1 MKKIGTYLAFP
12 LLVILILLLYGFSLK
27 RNQQKKVQKI
37 EVQFEGG
44 ENEFLTHE
52 SVNKLLIQNNEEF
65 KNQPKSVIDLH
76 ELENLISA
84 NPYVEEAVVF
94 LTPRGLLKTQIKQRE
109 PLARIITNNE
119 SYYIDKYGV
128 KIPLSSNHSA
138 RVPLVLGVN
147 SFKDVKEITQLVNY
161 FFEDDFLKKEIV
173 AMKKMP
179 NDEYVFNVRS
189 GDYKINFGKCVNI
202 DKKIKKIKAFY
213 NKALLDKTIHN
224 YKTINVKYH
233 NQVVCTK
240 QHQVGKAKSLGVKRG
255 VVNNITQT
263 IQSIQQAV
271 DEAESVSGQKIEEVV
286 VGIAGQHIRSLHHS
300 DYITRTKS
308 DEVIEAKDIND
319 LENQVH
325 KLVML
330 PGEEIIHV
338 LPQEFKVDSQ
348 ADIKEPIGM
357 YGGRLEANFHVVVG
371 QVSSIRNIG
380 RCVKSAG
387 LSLSDITLEPL
398 ASASAVLSREEKE
411 AGVALIDIGGGTTD
425 LAIFKDGIIRHTA
438 VIPFGGNVITEDIK
452 EGCSIIEK
460 QAELLKVK
468 FGSAWPGENK
478 ETEIVS
484 IPGEH
489 VYLEIKNYGHETQK
503 GKLIAG
509 IVLTGGGS
517 QLKHLRQLVEYITG
531 MDARIGF
538 PNENLAGESDDN
550 LSSPSYA
557 TAVGL
562 LMEGLSK
569 PEIERVVEEKVV
581 TEASFQPIESV
592 EKESIV
598 IEDKQ
603 VEPKRR
609 AKSFFDKFTERFKE
623 FLDNAE

>member
-1 MKKIGTYLAFP
+1 MCAQNNRSMENNKIAVGLDIGTT
-12 LLVILILLLYGFSLK
+12 K
-27 RNQQKKVQKI
+27 
-37 EVQFEGG
+37 
-44 ENEFLTHE
+44 
-52 SVNKLLIQNNEEF
+52 
-65 KNQPKSVIDLH
+65 
-76 ELENLISA
+76 
-84 NPYVEEAVVF
+84 
-94 LTPRGLLKTQIKQRE
+94 
-109 PLARIITNNE
+109 
-119 SYYIDKYGV
+119 
-128 KIPLSSNHSA
+128 
-138 RVPLVLGVN
+138 
-147 SFKDVKEITQLVNY
+147 
-161 FFEDDFLKKEIV
+161 IV
-173 AMKKMP
+173 AMIGRK
-179 NDEYVFNVRS
+179 NEY
-189 GDYKINFGKCVNI
+189 GKLEVLGI
-202 DKKIKKIKAFY
+202 
-213 NKALLDKTIHN
+213 
-224 YKTINVKYH
+224 
-233 NQVVCTK
+233 
-240 QHQVGKAKSLGVKRG
+240 GKAKSLGVKRG

-271 DEAESVSGQKIEEVV
+271 DEAQSVSGQKIDDVV

-300 DYITRTKS
+300 DYITREKS
-308 DEVIEAKDIND
+308 DEVIDEHDI
-319 LENQVH
+319 ENLVDQVH

-338 LPQEFKVDSQ
+338 LPQEYKVDSQ
-348 ADIKEPIGM
+348 PEIKEPIGM

-387 LSLSDITLEPL
+387 LELADITLEPL
-398 ASASAVLSREEKE
+398 ASASAVLSQEEKE

-484 IPGEH
+484 IPGLRGREPKEITLKNLSKIIHARVQEIIEH

-531 MDARIGF
+531 MDVRIGY
-538 PNENLAGESDDN
+538 PNEHLAGDSDDV
-550 LSSPSYA
+550 LSSPAYA

-562 LMEGLSK
+562 LMEGLEKQSK
-569 PEIERVVEEKVV
+569 EEIVEVVVEETK
-581 TEASFQPIESV
+581 TEALEEDHAIEEDTTAQKV
-592 EKESIV
+592 EQQ
-598 IEDKQ
+598 Q
-603 VEPKRR
+603 VQRPKS
-609 AKSFFDKFTERFKE
+609 KSFFEKFTERFKE

>member
-1 MKKIGTYLAFP
+1 MENNKIAVGLDIGTTKIVAM
-12 LLVILILLLYGFSLK
+12 IGRKNEYG
-27 RNQQKKVQKI
+27 KI
-37 EVQFEGG
+37 EV
-44 ENEFLTHE
+44 
-52 SVNKLLIQNNEEF
+52 
-65 KNQPKSVIDLH
+65 
-76 ELENLISA
+76 
-84 NPYVEEAVVF
+84 
-94 LTPRGLLKTQIKQRE
+94 
-109 PLARIITNNE
+109 
-119 SYYIDKYGV
+119 
-128 KIPLSSNHSA
+128 
-138 RVPLVLGVN
+138 LG
-147 SFKDVKEITQLVNY
+147 I
-161 FFEDDFLKKEIV
+161 
-173 AMKKMP
+173 
-179 NDEYVFNVRS
+179 
-189 GDYKINFGKCVNI
+189 
-202 DKKIKKIKAFY
+202 
-213 NKALLDKTIHN
+213 
-224 YKTINVKYH
+224 
-233 NQVVCTK
+233 
-240 QHQVGKAKSLGVKRG
+240 GKAKSLGVKRG

-271 DEAESVSGQKIEEVV
+271 DEAQSVSGQKIENVV

-300 DYITRTKS
+300 DYITREKS
-308 DEVIEAKDIND
+308 DEVIDEFDI
-319 LENQVH
+319 ENLVGQVH

-348 ADIKEPIGM
+348 PEIKEPIGM

-387 LSLSDITLEPL
+387 LNLSDITLEPL
-398 ASASAVLSREEKE
+398 ASASAVLSQEEKE

-460 QAELLKVK
+460 QAELLKIK

-484 IPGEH
+484 IPGLRGREPKEITLKNLSKIIHARVQEIIEH

-517 QLKHLRQLVEYITG
+517 QLQHLRQLVEYITG
-531 MDARIGF
+531 MDARIGY
-538 PNENLAGESDDN
+538 PNEHLAGDSDSV

-562 LMEGLSK
+562 LMEGLRK
-569 PEIERVVEEKVV
+569 DIEVEEEVVE
-581 TEASFQPIESV
+581 TQPKITAPINDTLEEEILEEPVV
-592 EKESIV
+592 EKEYKAKEKSKSIF
-598 IEDKQ
+598 E
-603 VEPKRR
+603 
-609 AKSFFDKFTERFKE
+609 KFTEKFKE